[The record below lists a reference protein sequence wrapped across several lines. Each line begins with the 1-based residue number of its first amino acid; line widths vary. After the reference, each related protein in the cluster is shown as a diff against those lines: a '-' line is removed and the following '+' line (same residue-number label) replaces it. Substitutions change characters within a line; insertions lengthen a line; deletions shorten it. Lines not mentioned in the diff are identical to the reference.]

1 MLKGKCKKELMKIHP
16 NKAITCTL
24 QSHITAKSRLIKN
37 SQNNESMSKYFF
49 VDKIIDIK
57 MEVRRE
63 YLEKIKKN
71 ILKHLEFWIIFSSL

>member
-37 SQNNESMSKYFF
+37 SQNIEIISRYLFLG
-49 VDKIIDIK
+49 KIIDFKI
-57 MEVRRE
+57 EVRRE
-63 YLEKIKKN
+63 YFEKIKK
-71 ILKHLEFWIIFSSL
+71 IFLNT